1 MDQKKIG
8 SFLKE
13 LRKEKSMTQ
22 EQLAEYLNVS
32 GRTVSRWET
41 GSNMPD
47 LDILIELADY
57 YEVDIRTLLDGE
69 RKSEKMNK
77 EVEET
82 ILKVA
87 DYTNQEKERLARRM
101 CALFVIGL
109 ISFIAF
115 MVMDYTGL
123 ADNGV
128 PLTETLAG
136 CALGVPLGVM
146 AGGILY
152 TSGWLAKFKVFK
164 RRLLNR
170 KLS

>member
-8 SFLKE
+8 GFLKE
-13 LRKEKSMTQ
+13 LRKEKGMTQ

-47 LDILIELADY
+47 LDILIQLADY
-57 YEVDIRTLLDGE
+57 YEEDIRTLLDGE

-87 DYTNQEKERLARRM
+87 DYSNQEKERLTRRM
-101 CALFVIGL
+101 CILFVIGL
-109 ISFIAF
+109 ISFMVFI
-115 MVMDYTGL
+115 VMDYTGL
-123 ADNGV
+123 ADNGI
-128 PLTETLAG
+128 PLTEFLAG
-136 CALGVPLGVM
+136 LTLGLPLGIM
-146 AGGILY
+146 AVGILY
-152 TSGWLAKFKVFK
+152 TSGGLVKIKAFK
-164 RRLLNR
+164 RKLLNI
-170 KLS
+170 K